1 MNSAALNIQVHV
13 SFSKK
18 VLSGYMPKSGIAGSD
33 GSSIFSFLRNLRTV
47 FRSGCTNLHSH
58 QQGRRVP
65 FSPHP
70 LQHLLFADLLM
81 YNADLHSDQC
91 EEVLHCCFDLH
102 FSNSDVE
109 HFFIQ
114 ASSSFLTIQ
123 NCLGFNSHSYH
134 GQRLPLLESWGK
146 NHLALMWFELDPVK
160 QSELPS
166 KDEWGESGL

>member
-1 MNSAALNIQVHV
+1 
-13 SFSKK
+13 
-18 VLSGYMPKSGIAGSD
+18 
-33 GSSIFSFLRNLRTV
+33 
-47 FRSGCTNLHSH
+47 
-58 QQGRRVP
+58 
-65 FSPHP
+65 
-70 LQHLLFADLLM
+70 M

-166 KDEWGESGL
+166 KDE